1 MRQRL
6 SPHSVGITAMLVLA
20 ALVAGLLTGV
30 QDSKAQ
36 DTPPPLPLAVSAPI
50 RFSYQPGGTPGIL
63 VSDVGGCTGATC
75 GFEGSLAEGLLALG
89 GRHETRMVTKTITAA
104 QMKTAAPVEVVP
116 ASAAGTATLFIR
128 AGLYVPV
135 DFTESDDN
143 NLNLVWGTTNEGDN
157 ILVDW
162 NPNSSH
168 TYRGEDDGTQYIDR
182 RAISFYGNDSISGN
196 GSDANVVVVVYT
208 VVALN

>member
-50 RFSYQPGGTPGIL
+50 RFSYQPDGTPGIL
-63 VSDVGGCTGATC
+63 ASDVGGCTGATC

-116 ASAAGTATLFIR
+116 PAAAGTATLFIR

-143 NLNLVWGTTNEGDN
+143 NAQLVWGTTNALDN
-157 ILVDW
+157 QLVNW
-162 NPNSSH
+162 HPNSSNPH
-168 TYRGEDDGTQYIDR
+168 RGTDSGNQHIDR
-182 RAISFYGNDSISGN
+182 RAISFYGDDSISGN
-196 GSDANVVVVVYT
+196 GSDNNVVVVVYT